1 MRGGRPADP
10 AAAEEARSSDSLS
23 GPAAARLL
31 RWGALLHEIG
41 MDIAHSQYHKHGG
54 YLLDNMDLPGFSR
67 PEQHNLSMLVRCHR
81 RKFPIEELKGSPSLI
96 ALCVLL
102 RLAVVLHRGRS
113 ENALPAF
120 WVAPTGDGEIRLTFP
135 KRWLA
140 EHPLTRLDLEQ
151 ESEYLAVIPL
161 KLAVASI

>member
-1 MRGGRPADP
+1 MRAPP
-10 AAAEEARSSDSLS
+10 AACPA
-23 GPAAARLL
+23 PAAARLL

-151 ESEYLAVIPL
+151 ESEYLGVIPL